1 MVINIVV
8 SSHTWLLKR
17 NQIFTL
23 IFINLNFKSHVAGDY
38 HVGQCRFSQLG
49 IAVCRLG
56 LKKDP
61 NEAGP

>member
-23 IFINLNFKSHVAGDY
+23 IFTNLNFKSHIAGDC
-38 HVGQCRFSQLG
+38 HVGQCRFSQWG
-49 IAVCRLG
+49 TAVCRPG